1 MRRILIV
8 DDEPAV
14 REAVA
19 MVLTDEGYTVQMA
32 PDGRNALEMIATAPD
47 LLITDLMMPDLDGWG
62 LLSQVRERHPTLP
75 VILMSAIDLIR
86 WRGPSPP
93 ALDHTVFLSK
103 PFDLEKLLAVVRQLT
118 GQHEA

>member
-19 MVLTDEGYTVQMA
+19 MVLTDEGYTVLMA
-32 PDGRNALEMIATAPD
+32 PDGRTALEMIGAAPD
-47 LLITDLMMPDLDGWG
+47 LLITDLMMPELDGWG
-62 LLSQVRERHPTLP
+62 LLDHVRERHPALP
-75 VILMSAIDLIR
+75 VILMSAIDPTR
-86 WRGPSPP
+86 RRGRSLP

-103 PFDLEKLLAVVRQLT
+103 PFDLEMLLAAARQLT
-118 GQHEA
+118 GHREA

>member
-19 MVLTDEGYTVQMA
+19 MVLADEGYTVLLA
-32 PDGRNALEMIATAPD
+32 PDGRTALKMIAAAPD
-47 LLITDLMMPDLDGWG
+47 LLITDLMMPELDGWG
-62 LLSQVRERHPTLP
+62 LLDHVRERYPALP
-75 VILMSAIDLIR
+75 VILMSAIDLTR
-86 WRGPSPP
+86 WRGRSLP

-103 PFDLEKLLAVVRQLT
+103 PFDLETLLATVRQLV
-118 GQHEA
+118 G